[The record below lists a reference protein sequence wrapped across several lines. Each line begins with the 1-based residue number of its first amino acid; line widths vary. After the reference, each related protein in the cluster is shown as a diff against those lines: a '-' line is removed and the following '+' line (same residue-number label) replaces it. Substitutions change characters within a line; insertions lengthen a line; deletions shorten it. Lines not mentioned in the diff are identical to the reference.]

1 MLLLN
6 AIYFKGTWKTEF
18 DPKKTAKKVFYNLG
32 QNTKEVDTMIFTE
45 KLNYYENKEVQEV
58 ELPYKKDSISSVI
71 ILPIKGKNKN
81 YKNYSKK

>member
-1 MLLLN
+1 MPF
-6 AIYFKGTWKTEF
+6 ISKGTRKTEF

-32 QNTKEVDTMIFTE
+32 RNTKEVDTMIFTE

-58 ELPYKKDSISSVI
+58 ELPYKKDSMSSVI

>member
-32 QNTKEVDTMIFTE
+32 KNTKEVDTMIFTE
-45 KLNYYENKEVQEV
+45 KLNYYENKEVQV
-58 ELPYKKDSISSVI
+58 VGSPYTKDSM
-71 ILPIKGKNKN
+71 
-81 YKNYSKK
+81 